1 MLQPPVTDIA
11 NLKTETP
18 GWFKRA
24 FDVPRSQHSVS
35 VDGTTINYFRWGDPD
50 KPGVVLT
57 HGFMAHGRCWAFIAP
72 LLAQNYQLAAL
83 DLSGMGDSGW
93 REHYN
98 MDIRTQECRAVADDA
113 GFGAGTA
120 LVCHSYGGSVG
131 LTAAMTD
138 AENYWSKLIVC
149 DMTMLAPGEMP
160 DFIERRQERM
170 QRGVRPHKAH
180 ATYDAIRARFR
191 LAPDQPCENDYLM
204 DYMAYHSVKQT
215 EGGYVWK
222 FDPRIMGPD
231 EGRDESWFSEIAPNF
246 CGLTLPRGIIYGEHS
261 QMLSSAALAYVR
273 ESTANAVPAIQI
285 ADAHH
290 HVMLDQPLALAAAID
305 SLLQTL

>member
-1 MLQPPVTDIA
+1 MTTAPAEDIA
-11 NLKTETP
+11 SLNITTP
-18 GWFKRA
+18 PWFKRA
-24 FDVPRSQHSVS
+24 FEVPRSQHSVD
-35 VDGTTINYFRWGDPD
+35 VDGTAINYFRWGDPA

-72 LLAQNYQLAAL
+72 LLAEKYQLAAI

-93 REHYN
+93 RDHYN
-98 MDIRTQECRAVADDA
+98 MEFRAKECRAVAVHA
-113 GFGAGTA
+113 GFGPGTA

-138 AENYWSKLIVC
+138 PDNYWSKLIVC

-191 LAPDQPCENDYLM
+191 LAPDQPCQNDYLM

-231 EGRDESWFSEIAPNF
+231 EGRDESWFSNIAPNF
-246 CGLTLPRGIIYGEHS
+246 CALTLPRGIIYGEHS
-261 QMLSSAALAYVR
+261 EMMSAAAHAYIHDTT
-273 ESTANAVPAIQI
+273 EGSIPSIQI
-285 ADAHH
+285 ADAYHH
-290 HVMLDQPLALAAAID
+290 IMLDQPIALAAAID